1 MAGGGPED
9 YLLLA
14 AVGAAGIAG
23 MVRYRDFLCGVIRQ
37 SSRFT
42 RSMLPGTVLSTRSA
56 ALPAGLISM
65 ANDP

>member
-23 MVRYRDFLCGVIRQ
+23 MVRYRDFL
-37 SSRFT
+37 S
-42 RSMLPGTVLSTRSA
+42 PE
-56 ALPAGLISM
+56 
-65 ANDP
+65 